1 MLALSRKLVK
11 SGSVDN
17 IVLCSTIL
25 ILTGLNSAI
34 LSFSED
40 LKFIVLS
47 FACLYFMKRSMI
59 KSNKITVKLT
69 SIDLSWICFVV
80 LSCLS
85 YFWAVDVSLV
95 WTQSMGWFIL
105 IGWVIWSKQLFLKN
119 NIAALLHKY
128 LVGLFFVYL
137 SVSLIGVI
145 LQVSTDAEWVRF
157 FGNNSNY
164 TSSFLIALFP
174 FVLFL
179 PKKKEY
185 NSTNLIIWLGS
196 IVTILLVIYYCSVRA
211 VLLAFLISIFLK
223 FYLDRRYK
231 YLLVTLVI
239 ISIFAAIIY
248 SPISNLLFGNSGLVS
263 DIQHTDNMSRW
274 YLIKSSFRLFLEN
287 PILGIGSG
295 NWHIEAYKYSL
306 TDISPFNSP
315 DFLRHLDHNLYFTRL
330 AELGVFGF
338 SLLFIPI
345 IYFFLKLVPLTHQF
359 SQIEKAFFTTIVVY
373 LVTSMYYGSTSFRD
387 SHFSGLQWLAFTG
400 FGILSNRFRYIK
412 LDNIVF
418 RTFFSLTF
426 LSAFLWFGYAAAA
439 NNLIYDGKSDIKN
452 GEIEKGIQKIQK
464 IYNPSLKTSLHTSQ
478 SLPYILAQNYE
489 ELGAISNASTFYKSA
504 LEHQPYNASILYDYA
519 SLLFFDMNE
528 LNRSGLLLQRLLEI
542 DSLNSLTNIL
552 YSQVL
557 FAKGDYIQMR
567 NCLNRSYHPWHT
579 YRVNILEQALYKT
592 NYLTNQLKVKV
603 SPDLKESLSEFEP
616 LSNFELM
623 QNKPWTEINSAVVRS
638 IYKFEF
644 SMYNYLDSLDYNIYL
659 RDRLEGR
666 VSFELKKLQEELD
679 ISYSTLNNIKYN
691 FSEYA
696 IQLERL
702 NVNNKLKRKNPLLN
716 KEWFQQ
722 VLFENIATKLSE
734 EKLQILKRRISNYN
748 FGKFLFCT
756 EQ

>member
-1 MLALSRKLVK
+1 MS
-11 SGSVDN
+11 
-17 IVLCSTIL
+17 
-25 ILTGLNSAI
+25 
-34 LSFSED
+34 
-40 LKFIVLS
+40 
-47 FACLYFMKRSMI
+47 RSMI
-59 KSNKITVKLT
+59 KSNKITLKLT

-105 IGWVIWSKQLFLKN
+105 IGWAIWSKQLFLKN

-145 LQVSTDAEWVRF
+145 LQVSNDAEWVRF

-179 PKKKEY
+179 PKKREY
-185 NSTNLIIWLGS
+185 NATNLIIWLGS

-239 ISIFAAIIY
+239 ITIFAAIIY

-306 TDISPFNSP
+306 TDVSPFNSP

-345 IYFFLKLVPLTHQF
+345 IYFFLKLVPSVHQF
-359 SQIEKAFFTTIVVY
+359 SQIEKAFFTAIVVY

-387 SHFSGLQWLAFTG
+387 SHFSSLQWLAFTG
-400 FGILSNRFRYIK
+400 FGILSNRFRHFK
-412 LDNIVF
+412 LDSNVF
-418 RTFFSLTF
+418 RTFFSLIF
-426 LSAFLWFGYAAAA
+426 LLAFLWFGYTAAT
-439 NNLIYDGKSDIKN
+439 NNLIYGGKLDIRN
-452 GEIEKGIQKIQK
+452 GDIEKGIQKIK
-464 IYNPSLKTSLHTSQ
+464 KVYNPLFKTSQHTSQ
-478 SLPYILAQNYE
+478 SLPYILAKNYKD
-489 ELGAISNASTFYKSA
+489 LGDNKNGSIYYSKA

-519 SLLFFDMNE
+519 SFLFFDLEDTDTSN
-528 LNRSGLLLQRLLEI
+528 LLGRRLLEI
-542 DSLNSLTNIL
+542 DSSNSLTNIL
-552 YSQVL
+552 YSQISYER
-557 FAKGDYIQMR
+557 GDFVEMK
-567 NCLNRSYHPWHT
+567 NGLNRSYHPWYT
-579 YRVNILEQALYKT
+579 YRINMLEQALYKS
-592 NYLTNQLKVKV
+592 NYLTNQLNVEV
-603 SPDLKESLSEFEP
+603 SSQLMDELSQFEP
-616 LSNFELM
+616 VRNLKLM
-623 QNKPWTEINSAVVRS
+623 QNRTWTEINSSIVRS
-638 IYKFEF
+638 IYNFEF
-644 SMYNYLDSLDYNIYL
+644 TMHNYLDSLDYNIYL
-659 RDRLEGR
+659 KDRLEGR
-666 VSFELKKLQEELD
+666 VNFELKKMQEDLD
-679 ISYSTLNNIKYN
+679 MTYSNINNIKQN
-691 FSEYA
+691 FLEYA
-696 IQLERL
+696 VGMEKVTMNI
-702 NVNNKLKRKNPLLN
+702 KLKKINPFLS
-716 KEWFQQ
+716 KKSCQE
-722 VLFENIATKLSE
+722 KLIRSISAALKE
-734 EKLQILKRRISNYN
+734 EKVSMLNQKLSNYN